1 MKSLFNRAHRFT
13 VKNRH
18 LAAAAGQISG
28 AVALLSTAPLAMAS
42 TVTASDPFYDFMT
55 TVEGWAGGA
64 LGVGLA
70 TTMLLVG
77 AGIGV
82 AKNSPMPMLGG
93 VAGAAF
99 LHWGPAVIT
108 NVLGAVV

>member
-1 MKSLFNRAHRFT
+1 MNTLFQRSVQFVRNRAIRAARFSSLVT
-13 VKNRH
+13 L
-18 LAAAAGQISG
+18 LAS
-28 AVALLSTAPLAMAS
+28 APLALAS

-55 TVEGWAGGA
+55 TVQGWAAGA

-70 TTMLLVG
+70 TTMLLLG

-82 AKNSPMPMLGG
+82 AKNSPMPALSG

-99 LHWGPAVIT
+99 LHWGPTIIT
-108 NVLGAVV
+108 NVLGATV